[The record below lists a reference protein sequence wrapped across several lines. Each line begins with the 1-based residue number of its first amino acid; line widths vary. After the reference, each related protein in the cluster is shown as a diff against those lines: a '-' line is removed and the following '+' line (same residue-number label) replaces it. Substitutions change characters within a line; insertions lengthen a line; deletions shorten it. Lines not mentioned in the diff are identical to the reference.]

1 MVYWLTCSSL
11 LASYGYMETA
21 IDCSMSN
28 EQFQENVSFGVKK
41 TPNAQVQVQKQLSVC
56 FSKKPQKINCQVN
69 FATLEFLG
77 LQFKISF
84 TYKAERPSKNFMVGN
99 KTVQEFMDLTKQ

>member
-1 MVYWLTCSSL
+1 
-11 LASYGYMETA
+11 META

-28 EQFQENVSFGVKK
+28 EQFQENVSVGVKK
-41 TPNAQVQVQKQLSVC
+41 TLNAQVQMQKQLSVC
-56 FSKKPQKINCQVN
+56 FSKNPQKISCQVH
-69 FATLEFLG
+69 FARLEFLG

-84 TYKAERPSKNFMVGN
+84 TYKVQRPSKNFMVQN